1 MQLVIIQILVQ
12 VVSFFCR
19 FRYYIVLVLAC
30 WGLFC
35 LILALIDRTL
45 ITPSSAGIRKH
56 SSRRLV
62 GISMIS
68 IALFWIL
75 FHIHALI
82 FMEILQYGPNYFVCF
97 YQSSTY
103 TTFMTYYSLLIN
115 GTLIN
120 HSNSMNTRTVVIGR
134 PQVLQSKDQQLIR
147 MLFVD
152 IISYVICKCPITI
165 F

>member
-1 MQLVIIQILVQ
+1 
-12 VVSFFCR
+12 
-19 FRYYIVLVLAC
+19 
-30 WGLFC
+30 
-35 LILALIDRTL
+35 
-45 ITPSSAGIRKH
+45 
-56 SSRRLV
+56 
-62 GISMIS
+62 
-68 IALFWIL
+68 
-75 FHIHALI
+75 
-82 FMEILQYGPNYFVCF
+82 
-97 YQSSTY
+97 
-103 TTFMTYYSLLIN
+103 MTYYSLLIN